1 MGSTYPGSE
10 NFGQDAPLVDLDELP
25 GWIIHED
32 DELLVINKPG
42 WLVCHPSKNG
52 PYSSLVGAC
61 REYTGLDRL
70 HLVSRLDRETS
81 GIVLLAKVPALAK
94 QLQGAIERSQP
105 EKVYLSVLKGQM
117 EGPRQVDALL
127 GRDTQSLV
135 HVKVAVRT
143 DGIGKPSQTDFM
155 PLHVANG
162 YTLAEVRLITGRKHQ
177 IRAHAQYIG
186 HPVAGD
192 KIYGPDELLYL
203 DFIDDGWTPR
213 HEELLEMQRQAL
225 HAWKLKIE
233 CAAGVFAFTAPVPQD
248 IRDFCEKVFGDITV
262 IMPERSAS

>member
-10 NFGQDAPLVDLDELP
+10 KFGQDAPLVDLEELP
-25 GWIIHED
+25 SWIIHED

-52 PYSSLVGAC
+52 SLSSLVGAC
-61 REYTGLDRL
+61 REYAGLERL

-81 GIVLLAKVPALAK
+81 GVVLLAKVPALAK
-94 QLQGAIERSQP
+94 QLQGAMEKTQP
-105 EKVYLSVLKGQM
+105 EKVYLTVLKGEM
-117 EGPRQVDALL
+117 AGPQHVDALL

-143 DGIGKPSQTDFM
+143 DGIGKSAQTDFK
-155 PLHVANG
+155 PVHVADG

-177 IRAHAQYIG
+177 IRAHAQHIG

-213 HEELLEMQRQAL
+213 HEELLEMKRQAL
-225 HAWKLKIE
+225 HAWMLKIE
-233 CAAGVFAFTAPVPQD
+233 CAAGVFSFTAPVPK
-248 IRDFCEKVFGDITV
+248 DFQELCKKVFPASPGILAGH
-262 IMPERSAS
+262 SA

>member
-1 MGSTYPGSE
+1 M
-10 NFGQDAPLVDLDELP
+10 
-25 GWIIHED
+25 
-32 DELLVINKPG
+32 
-42 WLVCHPSKNG
+42 
-52 PYSSLVGAC
+52 
-61 REYTGLDRL
+61 YTGLDRL

-248 IRDFCEKVFGDITV
+248 IRNFCEKVFGDITA
-262 IMPERSAS
+262 IMPERSVS